1 MIFRANFQFSNIDPT
16 LILQLTSKYLISNN
30 TNITYKYLQQDQYKK
45 IQAISYFQLSNAWY
59 L

>member
-30 TNITYKYLQQDQYKK
+30 TYKYLQQDQYKK
-45 IQAISYFQLSNAWY
+45 IQAINYFPLSNA
-59 L
+59 

>member
-30 TNITYKYLQQDQYKK
+30 TNITYK
-45 IQAISYFQLSNAWY
+45 ISPTTINITKSKL
-59 L
+59 